1 MLIAMN
7 FLSHKQRLCKR
18 GMDLFLSILLVTVLI
33 PPILVLIIGAILDT
47 RSFGLFFQK
56 RVGQHGVLFTIYKIR
71 TFQHTGK
78 ISNYSK
84 NIRRLKFDEL
94 PQIVNVLMGQMSFV
108 GPRPDLPLLIATLKE
123 PERIILALK
132 PGLTGPASLRYFN
145 EEKILVQQDDPE
157 VYNATVL
164 YPAKTLINMNYI
176 KKYQL
181 LNDVKYIYK
190 TLLHVFQNMAF

>member
-1 MLIAMN
+1 
-7 FLSHKQRLCKR
+7 
-18 GMDLFLSILLVTVLI
+18 MDLFLSILLLPVLI
-33 PPILVLIIGAILDT
+33 LPILVLIIGAILDT
-47 RSFGLFFQK
+47 QRFLLFFQK

-145 EEKILVQQDDPE
+145 EEKILAQQDDPE